1 VTEFNLKLIFQAID
15 RISAPAG
22 KMAKAIGQLSRD
34 TGLDEVAKTAGPAAK
49 ALGKTALEAGKVA
62 GALSLAAGGGFAFV
76 KKFANAGDV
85 IAKTADKLG
94 VGIEALQRLEHHAE
108 LSGVA
113 SGSLHDSLRFLLNA
127 AGEASKGMGAARETF
142 ADLGIS
148 VTDGSGRMK
157 DAETLM
163 YEVADAMSRI
173 EDPVTRVS
181 MAQDLFGRSGVDL
194 INALKGGADVMRAS
208 GKEAER
214 LGIITEEQ
222 ARQAEV
228 FNDSV
233 SRLTRVL
240 SNIGFILANQL
251 MPPLT
256 EFVGWLQEV
265 AIEARPEIL
274 EAFQSGLAAVQEV
287 LPALV
292 SGMGTTTAVVGT
304 LVGWLAWAV
313 ELTIGWERAGQVLMG
328 LFAGKLLASIV
339 GAIGPVFIFGRALL
353 FAAGKMLLLGGRAA
367 ASLIG
372 SLGRLSPVLKAAAGG
387 VRALGL
393 AIMSTP
399 VGWIIAGIATV
410 IAVAWLL
417 YENWEEISAYFSKL
431 WNEVTAAFDEG
442 FIQGIMK
449 LIENFNPVSILID
462 AVNGLIKYLFGIDLM
477 AIGSEWIGGFGE
489 GVRQTFTDLMNW
501 IVGTLKETLSFL
513 PESWL
518 EKLGMSGLS
527 DAGGVA
533 PAASAVPTALAP
545 GNQSSFSGELRI
557 SIPDA
562 PKGTRVETVRKKGDD
577 LSLISDVGY
586 AMAP

>member
-15 RISAPAG
+15 RVSAPAG

-34 TGLDEVAKTAGPAAK
+34 TGLDQVAKTAGPAAA
-49 ALGKTALEAGKVA
+49 ALGKTAGEAAKVA

-94 VGIEALQRLEHHAE
+94 VGIESLQRLEHHAE
-108 LSGVA
+108 LSGV
-113 SGSLHDSLRFLLNA
+113 STSSLHTSLRFLLNA
-127 AGEASKGMGAARETF
+127 AGQASNGLGGAKDTF
-142 ADLGIS
+142 AALGVA
-148 VTDGSGRMK
+148 VTDGSGKLK

-163 YEVADAMSRI
+163 FEVADAMARI
-173 EDPVTRVS
+173 EDPAARVS
-181 MAQDLFGRSGVDL
+181 VAQSIFGESGVDM
-194 INALKGGADVMRAS
+194 INALKNGSAAMRES

-214 LGIITEEQ
+214 LGIISEEQ

-228 FNDSV
+228 FNDAV
-233 SRLTRVL
+233 TKLTRVL
-240 SNIGFILANQL
+240 SNIGFIIANQL

-274 EAFQSGLAAVQEV
+274 EAFQNALAMLKEI
-287 LPALV
+287 LPSLT
-292 SGMGTTTAVVGT
+292 SGMGATVAVIGT
-304 LVGWLAWAV
+304 LIGWLAWAV
-313 ELTIGWERAGQVLMG
+313 EFTIGWEKAGHVLAA
-328 LFAGKLLASIV
+328 LFAGKLLGSIL
-339 GAIGPVFIFGRALL
+339 GAIGPVFLFGRALL
-353 FAAGKMLLLGGRAA
+353 FAAGKMLLLGGRAT
-367 ASLIG
+367 ASLIRG
-372 SLGRLSPVLKAAAGG
+372 LGRLAPVFKAAAGG
-387 VRALGL
+387 ARALGL
-393 AIMSTP
+393 AILSTP
-399 VGWIIAGIATV
+399 IGWIIAGIATV

-417 YENWEEISAYFSKL
+417 YENWEEVSAYFSKL
-431 WNEVTAAFDEG
+431 WDEVTAAFDKG
-442 FIQGIMK
+442 FIQGILK
-449 LIENFNPVSILID
+449 LIENFNPVSLLID

-477 AIGSEWIGGFGE
+477 AIGSEWIGGFGA
-489 GVRQTFTDLMNW
+489 GVRQSFAELINW

-513 PESWL
+513 PDSWL

-527 DAGGVA
+527 AAGGAA
-533 PAASAVPTALAP
+533 PAASAVPSALAP
-545 GNQSSFSGELRI
+545 GSQSSFSGELRI

-562 PKGTRVETVRKKGDD
+562 PKGTRVETVRTKGDD